1 MADVNKPQKP
11 VNPKTEVGYYG
22 TNTRYGF
29 LRADE
34 FLRELKGVGGIKK
47 FREMRDNDDTTGAAL
62 YAIEQTLKD
71 VGYKIEPSEADTSG
85 EYAEFVQEVLSDMDH
100 SLDDHISQALSYLT
114 FGFASFEVVYKRR
127 RENNSCYP
135 DGKMGVKKL
144 ASRAQWT
151 INKFE
156 VDEDTGDLLY
166 VQQMLGKPGYNGYI
180 PKNKLVHYTTT
191 TVNGDWTGRSV
202 LRNAYKS
209 YYYLSKIQEYEAI
222 AVERE
227 MHGIPVGRI
236 PSEYL
241 SPDASD
247 DQKLLLRQFTAGLT
261 DLKNNEQG
269 AIVIASDVY
278 VNEDGKN
285 TNTPLM
291 SVELLSA
298 SGSRSIDMNEIITRY
313 QNNIART
320 LMAEFLMLGGG
331 NGSYALSKTKGDMF
345 LRSLESYLHNMYDQ
359 LQRQLLPRLF
369 ELNGY
374 DKKFMPKITPKDVAP
389 YDLKEIASFLR
400 NINGA
405 GVDIA
410 SHDETLDFLFNDAA
424 EIPYDT
430 SKNTDDNPEPVE
442 KGEQE
447 DPVVAALQEEL
458 LRASLEYLKDD

>member
-29 LRADE
+29 LRSDE
-34 FLRELKGVGGIKK
+34 FLRELKGVNGIKK

-71 VGYKIEPSEADTSG
+71 VGYKVEPSDDDTTG
-85 EYAEFVQEVLSDMDH
+85 EYAEFVQEVLNDMDH
-100 SLDDHISQALSYLT
+100 SMDDHISQALSYLT

-127 RENNSCYP
+127 REQNSMYP

-156 VDEDTGDLLY
+156 VDEDTGELEY
-166 VQQMLGKPGYNGYI
+166 VQQMLGKPGYNGFI

-222 AVERE
+222 AIERE

-241 SPDASD
+241 SPNASD
-247 DQKLLLRQFTAGLT
+247 DQKLLLQQFTEGLT

-291 SVELLSA
+291 SVDLLSA

-331 NGSYALSKTKGDMF
+331 SGSYALSKTKGDMF
-345 LRSLESYLHNMYDQ
+345 LRSLESYLHNMYGQ

-369 ELNGY
+369 ELNGF
-374 DKKFMPKITPKDVAP
+374 DKKYIPTLKPKDVAP
-389 YDLKEIASFLR
+389 YDLKEIAAFLR
-400 NINGA
+400 NVNGA

-410 SHDETLDFLFNDAA
+410 SHQETLDFLFNEAA
-424 EIPYDT
+424 EIPYDAT
-430 SKNTDDNPEPVE
+430 KNTSTAEAQHARDMELAEAMPET
-442 KGEQE
+442 E
-447 DPVVAALQEEL
+447 DQAPEE
-458 LRASLEYLKDD
+458 EE